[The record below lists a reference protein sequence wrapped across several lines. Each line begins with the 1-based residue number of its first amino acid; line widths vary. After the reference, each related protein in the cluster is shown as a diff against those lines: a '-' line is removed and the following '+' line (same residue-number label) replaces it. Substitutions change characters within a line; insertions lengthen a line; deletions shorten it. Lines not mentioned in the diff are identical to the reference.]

1 MPIPDELISN
11 NIKNPP
17 YYNDYLEM
25 VAKYDLKMSAE
36 KEGKKKTAT
45 RPLPVVEGK
54 GKAID
59 TEEQV
64 AQSLLAL
71 HTPKMR
77 SIMDQFILQR
87 QTSITEEASSGPSA
101 QALDNTST
109 NIVYDSSSPPDAKT
123 CARSGKK
130 SSGDQGLVGLD
141 PGRTLES
148 QAPPEQEVMD
158 EDQARTDPGESCG
171 ALAGPDPEPT
181 YDEFMADLYIKVQ
194 ESLKFS
200 ADEHVFI
207 EDPISLTKTLSS
219 MKNLE
224 DAFTIGDQFI
234 TDKSTE
240 DEPGKPNVEAKVV
253 SMVTVPIYQASSSV
267 PPLSTPIPVID
278 LLPPKHAS
286 STTSTE
292 GEFLAEKD
300 MSRKRRRDD
309 QDPPPPSS
317 ELDLSKRRRHDTD
330 TSGSLQPQAP
340 QSSAWK
346 KSDTRDVPPSSSKQ
360 QSNPYAEQL
369 VEDIPIPDSANIS
382 NSEDTDS
389 AHLPKTKQRPE
400 WFKSILDND
409 RPSTPEPAWVIPTS
423 HIPDA
428 ANKWANA
435 IASTYQAPAENSL
448 LKFYIDRHI
457 ADSSCKLIR
466 THMRILSFVSIKA
479 FSRFGYD
486 YLNEITLRRANNR
499 EYTIAEKDFKSLY
512 PSDFEDLNLL
522 LLQVVFPIGNNKR
535 KIMRFNDIYKFN
547 DGTLTNIMEAL
558 DYRVKEY
565 KVAQHEDRIVAWR
578 SISSEEEGLDHHF
591 VSCET
596 CHFQQGTRP
605 FMPVPWMPPVL
616 YREQYVQ
623 ELICRNQSQTSFD
636 SFINLVRQVS
646 KL

>member
-1 MPIPDELISN
+1 MESLVHWIPNFYWGPVEITHIDQAHQFVSPPSGDAIMDFVNQLGYTEIIICHLGRIHNIHQRLASPFHLAEEDFKLGNLKFVPKGEIDEVFGMPIPDELISN

-36 KEGKKKTAT
+36 KEGKKKTPAKEKLT
-45 RPLPVVEGK
+45 KTTLPQPTDKGKIIKVYKAKSQFQLVDEPDEEPAHSEHEPKLIHQGKGDEDDMELAIRMIVEGK

-71 HTPKMR
+71 HTPKRR

-87 QTSITEEASSGPSA
+87 QTSTTEEASSGPSA

-130 SSGDQGLVGLD
+130 SSGDQGLAGLD

-148 QAPPEQEVMD
+148 RALPEQEVMD

-171 ALAGPDPEPT
+171 ALAGPDLEPT
-181 YDEFMADLYIKVQ
+181 HDEFMADLYVKVQ

-207 EDPISLTKTLSS
+207 EDTISLTKSLSS

-240 DEPGKPNVEAKVV
+240 DEPEKPNVEVKVV

-286 STTSTE
+286 STTNTE

-309 QDPPPPSS
+309 QDPPPPPSKS
-317 ELDLSKRRRHDTD
+317 DLSKRRRHDTD
-330 TSGSLQPQAP
+330 TSGSSQPQAP

-369 VEDIPIPDSANIS
+369 VKDIPIPDSANIS
-382 NSEDTDS
+382 DSEDTDS

-400 WFKSILDND
+400 WFKPIPDND
-409 RPSTPEPAWVIPTS
+409 RPSTPEPA
-423 HIPDA
+423 
-428 ANKWANA
+428 
-435 IASTYQAPAENSL
+435 
-448 LKFYIDRHI
+448 
-457 ADSSCKLIR
+457 
-466 THMRILSFVSIKA
+466 
-479 FSRFGYD
+479 
-486 YLNEITLRRANNR
+486 
-499 EYTIAEKDFKSLY
+499 
-512 PSDFEDLNLL
+512 
-522 LLQVVFPIGNNKR
+522 
-535 KIMRFNDIYKFN
+535 
-547 DGTLTNIMEAL
+547 
-558 DYRVKEY
+558 
-565 KVAQHEDRIVAWR
+565 
-578 SISSEEEGLDHHF
+578 
-591 VSCET
+591 
-596 CHFQQGTRP
+596 
-605 FMPVPWMPPVL
+605 
-616 YREQYVQ
+616 
-623 ELICRNQSQTSFD
+623 
-636 SFINLVRQVS
+636 
-646 KL
+646 